1 MSPLKSP
8 NGFRIAK
15 NSCAFKSEDMK
26 AEEFFR
32 SPSAQDF
39 FRELRNEYL
48 KAQRPADQV
57 ILDETDLC
65 ALLHISKRHAADL
78 RREGKIRYSKD
89 GGKLFY
95 KLSWALEYIDNY
107 RVDPPSNFIASKKI
121 SA

>member
-1 MSPLKSP
+1 
-8 NGFRIAK
+8 
-15 NSCAFKSEDMK
+15 MK
-26 AEEFFR
+26 AEEFFK

-48 KAQRPADQV
+48 KTQRPADQV

-65 ALLHISKRHAADL
+65 ALLHISKRHASDL

-95 KLSWALEYIDNY
+95 KLSWVLEYIEAY
-107 RVDPPSNFIASKKI
+107 RIDPPTSYLNRLKN
-121 SA
+121 